1 MVLQRKVIFDI
12 SLPHELIH
20 ASFNT
25 SALNP
30 TCVTTQYIY
39 LSFFLHPF
47 VYLSAFYC
55 HENTDK
61 WKGKNESFYEFW
73 KAPQNLFLDF
83 YHISYYVSL
92 TVGQQISAEHYK
104 CNIFKH
110 QQNMSSHAFPIISS
124 LYDATNVN

>member
-39 LSFFLHPF
+39 LSFFCILLSI
-47 VYLSAFYC
+47 YLLSIVM
-55 HENTDK
+55 K
-61 WKGKNESFYEFW
+61 IQINEREKMNHS
-73 KAPQNLFLDF
+73 
-83 YHISYYVSL
+83 
-92 TVGQQISAEHYK
+92 
-104 CNIFKH
+104 
-110 QQNMSSHAFPIISS
+110 MSSGKLPKICFLIFITF
-124 LYDATNVN
+124 LTM